1 MNTSKR
7 EMYCLQVSCCVN
19 KVLHCKNDA
28 DKPSTKKTKQS
39 KSIHHK
45 IKNIKA
51 LDRAIFN
58 MNMRVNGVF
67 DRDYK
72 ILETKH
78 NDLDDHM
85 DSLNKLVKLQKLKE
99 DWEKELF
106 DMYFMNEKDE

>member
-1 MNTSKR
+1 
-7 EMYCLQVSCCVN
+7 MYSLPVSCV
-19 KVLHCKNDA
+19 KRPLHCKNNA
-28 DKPSTKKTKQS
+28 DKSSTKETRQS
-39 KSIHHK
+39 ESIHRK

-72 ILETKH
+72 ILEPKY

-85 DSLNKLVKLQKLKE
+85 NSLNKLVKLKKLKE
-99 DWEKELF
+99 DWEKELLH
-106 DMYFMNEKDE
+106 MYVKNEKDKE